1 VSRGS
6 MPSRAAAGG
15 MDRKAEEELIAELW
29 ATTTTPRAA
38 RPADAQQAE

>member
-1 VSRGS
+1 

-29 ATTTTPRAA
+29 ATTTTLRAA
-38 RPADAQQAE
+38 RPVDAQQAG

>member
-1 VSRGS
+1 
-6 MPSRAAAGG
+6 

-38 RPADAQQAE
+38 RPADAQQAG